1 MFSPM
6 QPQQTLGTPVLFLI
20 FIVLAAYAIAGS
32 DKRWRTLGLILLSA
46 ALGLGIGAGVGIV
59 MGNAS
64 AGGAFAGLLLIVA
77 GATTSIRQIVDN
89 RRRRKRF

>member
-1 MFSPM
+1 M
-6 QPQQTLGTPVLFLI
+6 QPQQTTGPPFLFLI

-46 ALGLGIGAGVGIV
+46 ALGVGIGAVVGIV
-59 MGNAS
+59 VGNM
-64 AGGAFAGLLLIVA
+64 VA
-77 GATTSIRQIVDN
+77 GVTLAVVLLSAAGAATAIRQIMDN